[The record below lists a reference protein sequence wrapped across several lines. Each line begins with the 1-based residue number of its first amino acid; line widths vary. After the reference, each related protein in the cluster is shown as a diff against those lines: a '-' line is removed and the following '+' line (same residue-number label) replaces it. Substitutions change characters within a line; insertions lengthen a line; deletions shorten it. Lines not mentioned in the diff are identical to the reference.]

1 MSGLSKLRSR
11 KWLNWRATRWVALA
25 ALVPVLWACTSRRLV
40 QPTPAPEGTFIDS
53 FQQSINRDIDIVFM
67 VDTSQSMAKLQKK
80 LTTNFPTF
88 MNVLK
93 NLPGGLPNVHIAV
106 VSSDIGAGAYDATD
120 IPGCRH
126 GGDQGIFQ
134 VAPKGTTCGTGML
147 NAGEHFISYVN
158 GQANYTGDIAD
169 VFSCIAALGDQGCG
183 FEHQF
188 GSVLRALGAD
198 GNGGAPAENANFL
211 RTNAYL
217 AVILITNEDDCSAPI
232 NSTFFNPSSRYV
244 SDPLGPLTSYRCNE
258 YGHLCGGQPPTRM
271 PAAGGTVYTD
281 MCTSAEDG
289 KLLRVRDVA
298 DQLRNLKPGEPGKV
312 LVAAISGPPNP
323 YVVRPTTP
331 TLTDDPSQWPA
342 VDHSCTQVSD
352 EYADPAVRIKE
363 FVDAFGGN
371 GVFQSICS
379 ASFEPALQRIA
390 EEIGK
395 RLGTPCVEGKLLNKE
410 GNVLTNLGTE
420 VPDCTVT
427 DHAKSGA
434 GAVVNTPLPQCAGN
448 ADVGD
453 AACWYLEAGGTGC
466 AMGHTMKF
474 HRPGGP
480 VTTELNS
487 SVACSVLVCPPVGT
501 PNKPAGCP

>member
-1 MSGLSKLRSR
+1 
-11 KWLNWRATRWVALA
+11 
-25 ALVPVLWACTSRRLV
+25 
-40 QPTPAPEGTFIDS
+40 
-53 FQQSINRDIDIVFM
+53 M

-93 NLPGGLPNVHIAV
+93 DLPGGLPNVHIGV
-106 VSSDIGAGAYDATD
+106 VSSDIGAGQYDQAD
-120 IPGCRH
+120 IPGCKH

-147 NAGEHFISYVN
+147 NPGQKFISFVN
-158 GQANYTGDIAD
+158 GTANYTGDIAD

-198 GNGGAPAENANFL
+198 GSGPPADNANFL
-211 RTNAYL
+211 RPNAYL

-232 NSTFFNPSSRYV
+232 NDTFLFDPSSRYV

-258 YGHLCGGQPPTRM
+258 YGHRCAGGPPTRM

-298 DQLRNLKPGEPGKV
+298 DRLLALKPGEPGKV
-312 LVAAISGPPNP
+312 LVAAISGPPGP
-323 YVVRPTTP
+323 YVVKPTTP
-331 TLTDDPSQWPA
+331 TLTDDPSQWPQ
-342 VDHSCTQVSD
+342 VDHSCTQMSD

-371 GVFQSICS
+371 GVFQSICG

-390 EEIGK
+390 EEIGR
-395 RLGTPCVEGKLLNKE
+395 RLGTPCVQGRLLNKAGE
-410 GNVLTNLGTE
+410 RLTDLAAE
-420 VPDCTVT
+420 VPDCTVV

-434 GAVVNTPLPQCAGN
+434 GMVVNTPLPQCPGN
-448 ADVGD
+448 AHTGAGD
-453 AACWYLEAGGTGC
+453 CWYLEAGGPGC
-466 AMGHTMKF
+466 AMGHTMHF
-474 HRPGGP
+474 YRAAGP

-487 SVACSVLVCPPVGT
+487 SVACSVDVSGQ
-501 PNKPAGCP
+501 